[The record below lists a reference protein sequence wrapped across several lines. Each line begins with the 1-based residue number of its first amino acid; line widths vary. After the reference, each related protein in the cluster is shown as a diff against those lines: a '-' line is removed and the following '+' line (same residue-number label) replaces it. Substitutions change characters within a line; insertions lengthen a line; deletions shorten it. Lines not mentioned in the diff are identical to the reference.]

1 MQSILQY
8 RRLRREVEEDLAY
21 ARAKTSSLRSNVS
34 PALLE
39 ANADGYMR
47 PEAEGEKEPVLSTD
61 MLLVPGVA
69 VSHPNGANG
78 DIVLVVGWRDN
89 DPSNP
94 LNWSVLKKWMVM
106 FMCALIAIAM
116 TVPSSIE
123 GATQDAFDARFGVN
137 SMAGSM
143 TTGIFLIGIG
153 VGSLFSG
160 PFSETFGRNA
170 VYFVTLILVIVFTLG
185 KALAPNYGAA
195 LAFRFICALFA
206 AAPMTV
212 AGGTVGDI
220 WQPLQ
225 IPFGL
230 PMLTMAA
237 YMGPILGPVIGAYTP
252 KIGFVWADWIS
263 IIIAG
268 VVLIVVIF
276 GQPETFSPILLEW
289 RAKHLRDLTGDDRY
303 RAEHSAVIS
312 SFSNRLLTNVY
323 RPFVMIWTEPLILIF
338 SFYLVLLY
346 FVLFT
351 FLNGYP
357 FIFANVYGISTSLTF
372 VIFAAMVPGVL
383 VALLLV
389 PLLYSLTKKAAK
401 KAAANGKVLQPEVS
415 LWWAMAGASILMPIS
430 LFWMAWTCYSS
441 ISIWSPIVASGI
453 FGYSLVCIFTTT
465 YMYTIFVYL
474 KFAASALGFMTF
486 SRYVVSGALSPAS
499 VKMYENIGPH
509 WSLTIVGIVG
519 TIMAPVPFVLYRYG
533 HKVRAMSKNVQNKV

>member
-1 MQSILQY
+1 M
-8 RRLRREVEEDLAY
+8 
-21 ARAKTSSLRSNVS
+21 K
-34 PALLE
+34 
-39 ANADGYMR
+39 
-47 PEAEGEKEPVLSTD
+47 
-61 MLLVPGVA
+61 
-69 VSHPNGANG
+69 
-78 DIVLVVGWRDN
+78 
-89 DPSNP
+89 
-94 LNWSVLKKWMVM
+94 
-106 FMCALIAIAM
+106 
-116 TVPSSIE
+116 
-123 GATQDAFDARFGVN
+123 
-137 SMAGSM
+137 
-143 TTGIFLIGIG
+143 TGIFLIGIG

-170 VYFVTLILVIVFTLG
+170 VYFVALVFVIVFTMA

-230 PMLTMAA
+230 PLLTMSA

-252 KIGFVWADWIS
+252 EIGFFWADWIS
-263 IIIAG
+263 MIIAG
-268 VVLIVVIF
+268 VVLIVVIL

-303 RAEHSAVIS
+303 RAEHAATSTS
-312 SFSNRLLTNVY
+312 SFSARLLTNVY

-383 VALLLV
+383 VALALV
-389 PLLYSLTKKAAK
+389 PLLYGLTKKAAK
-401 KAAANGKVLQPEVS
+401 KAEDEGKALQPEVS

-430 LFWMAWTCYSS
+430 LFWMAWTCYVSACCTLLS
-441 ISIWSPIVASGI
+441 VPVLIPSYFLVFYQYLVADRGIRFFRLRSCLHLYYNIYVHHFCLPEVCSLSSGI
-453 FGYSLVCIFTTT
+453 YDVLQIRRLWRSESSLGQDV
-465 YMYTIFVYL
+465 
-474 KFAASALGFMTF
+474 
-486 SRYVVSGALSPAS
+486 
-499 VKMYENIGPH
+499 
-509 WSLTIVGIVG
+509 
-519 TIMAPVPFVLYRYG
+519 
-533 HKVRAMSKNVQNKV
+533 

>member
-8 RRLRREVEEDLAY
+8 RRLRREVEEDLAH
-21 ARAKTSSLRSNVS
+21 AKTSSLRSNVS

-61 MLLVPGVA
+61 MLLVPGVT
-69 VSHPNGANG
+69 VSHPNGVNS
-78 DIVLVVGWRDN
+78 DVVFLG
-89 DPSNP
+89 
-94 LNWSVLKKWMVM
+94 
-106 FMCALIAIAM
+106 
-116 TVPSSIE
+116 VPSSIE
-123 GATQDAFDARFGVN
+123 GATQDAFDACFGVN

-143 TTGIFLIGIG
+143 TTGIFLVGIG

-170 VYFVTLILVIVFTLG
+170 VYFVTLVLAIVFTLG
-185 KALAPNYGAA
+185 KALALNYGAD

-252 KIGFVWADWIS
+252 KIGFVRADWIS

-268 VVLIVVIF
+268 VVLIVMIL
-276 GQPETFSPILLEW
+276 GQPEKFSPILLEW

-312 SFSNRLLTNVY
+312 SFSNRLLTDVY
-323 RPFVMIWTEPLILIF
+323 RPFVMISTEPLIQIF

-372 VIFAAMVPGVL
+372 VIFAAMVPAVL
-383 VALLLV
+383 VALFLI

-401 KAAANGKVLQPEVS
+401 KADVKGKVLQPEVS
-415 LWWAMAGASILMPIS
+415 LWWAMAGASVLMPVS

-465 YMYTIFVYL
+465 YMCTIFVYL

-499 VKMYENIGPH
+499 VKMYENIGAH

-519 TIMAPVPFVLYRYG
+519 TIMAPVPFVLYKYG

>member
-1 MQSILQY
+1 
-8 RRLRREVEEDLAY
+8 
-21 ARAKTSSLRSNVS
+21 
-34 PALLE
+34 
-39 ANADGYMR
+39 
-47 PEAEGEKEPVLSTD
+47 
-61 MLLVPGVA
+61 
-69 VSHPNGANG
+69 
-78 DIVLVVGWRDN
+78 
-89 DPSNP
+89 
-94 LNWSVLKKWMVM
+94 
-106 FMCALIAIAM
+106 
-116 TVPSSIE
+116 
-123 GATQDAFDARFGVN
+123 
-137 SMAGSM
+137 
-143 TTGIFLIGIG
+143 

-170 VYFVTLILVIVFTLG
+170 VYFVTLVLVIVFTLG

-195 LAFRFICALFA
+195 LAFRFVCALFA

-268 VVLIVVIF
+268 VVLIVVIL

-289 RAKHLRDLTGDDRY
+289 RAKHLRDLTGDGRY
-303 RAEHSAVIS
+303 RAEHSAVSS

-357 FIFANVYGISTSLTF
+357 FIFAKVYGISTSLTF
-372 VIFAAMVPGVL
+372 IIFVAMVPGVL

-389 PLLYSLTKKAAK
+389 PLLYGLTKKAAK
-401 KAAANGKVLQPEVS
+401 KADANGKVLQPEVS
-415 LWWAMAGASILMPIS
+415 LWWAMAGASVLMPIS
-430 LFWMAWTCYSS
+430 LF
-441 ISIWSPIVASGI
+441 
-453 FGYSLVCIFTTT
+453 
-465 YMYTIFVYL
+465 
-474 KFAASALGFMTF
+474 
-486 SRYVVSGALSPAS
+486 
-499 VKMYENIGPH
+499 
-509 WSLTIVGIVG
+509 
-519 TIMAPVPFVLYRYG
+519 
-533 HKVRAMSKNVQNKV
+533 

>member
-1 MQSILQY
+1 M
-8 RRLRREVEEDLAY
+8 
-21 ARAKTSSLRSNVS
+21 RS
-34 PALLE
+34 
-39 ANADGYMR
+39 
-47 PEAEGEKEPVLSTD
+47 
-61 MLLVPGVA
+61 
-69 VSHPNGANG
+69 
-78 DIVLVVGWRDN
+78 
-89 DPSNP
+89 
-94 LNWSVLKKWMVM
+94 
-106 FMCALIAIAM
+106 
-116 TVPSSIE
+116 
-123 GATQDAFDARFGVN
+123 
-137 SMAGSM
+137 
-143 TTGIFLIGIG
+143 GIFLIGIG

-170 VYFVTLILVIVFTLG
+170 VYFVTLVLVIVFTLG

-268 VVLIVVIF
+268 VVLIVVIL
-276 GQPETFSPILLEW
+276 GQPETYSPILLEW
-289 RAKHLRDLTGDDRY
+289 RAKHLRDLTGDGRY
-303 RAEHSAVIS
+303 RAEHSAVSS

-372 VIFAAMVPGVL
+372 IIFVAMVPGVL

-401 KAAANGKVLQPEVS
+401 KADGNGKVLQPEVS
-415 LWWAMAGASILMPIS
+415 LWWAMAGASVLMPIS
-430 LFWMAWTCYSS
+430 LFWMAWTCYVSVRS
-441 ISIWSPIVASGI
+441 ILLSLHLLIPFYLLVLYQYLVADRGLWYLRLFSCLHLHYNLYVYHLCVLEVCSLGSGI
-453 FGYSLVCIFTTT
+453 YDIFT
-465 YMYTIFVYL
+465 VRRL
-474 KFAASALGFMTF
+474 RHSEPGLGQD
-486 SRYVVSGALSPAS
+486 V
-499 VKMYENIGPH
+499 
-509 WSLTIVGIVG
+509 
-519 TIMAPVPFVLYRYG
+519 
-533 HKVRAMSKNVQNKV
+533 